1 MSADIKQPLKSEE
14 LKGIDLLPL
23 RKVYEY
29 DLKTEAGK
37 EYKVVSL

>member
-23 RKVYEY
+23 RKVFEY
-29 DLKTEAGK
+29 DLKTKAGK